1 LCINLIVLEENRMK
15 NRCKWINLFY
25 ILLLIFTMDN
35 FSIADSLDSNIL
47 QKANIPSKPQ
57 DMMKEYLN
65 KSAMVYLKSLEE
77 NPNRFPEKENIELY
91 KNEKRE
97 LYWSLLG
104 GKPDVTPL
112 NPVVVRKGTKS
123 TYRYEVL
130 YFESQPNFYVS
141 AVLFLPLSEPPYPCL
156 MVPCGHSQ
164 EAKGYSE
171 YQKLCILLSKNG
183 IASLIYDPP
192 GQGERITFLKADG
205 SPDVWG
211 TAEHTIL
218 GLGCILLGENYARYE
233 IWDGIRAIDYL
244 ETRVEIQKD
253 KIACS
258 GNSGGGTQTAY
269 LMALEPRIYA
279 AAPSCYL
286 TSWER
291 LLNTI
296 GPQDAEQNIFSQIKY
311 GYDHSEYLF
320 MHAPNPVL
328 ICSATKDFFD
338 ITGTWTT
345 FRAAKRLYAK
355 LGVNS
360 MCDLIEVDTQHGL
373 GKSLREEIVE
383 RMLLWLKGIT
393 KEVEE
398 QIEENELLTKE
409 EYQVCKGGNI
419 REILG
424 SKTVIDI
431 NRYKEKICAQSRN
444 TTWASFTLEQ
454 KQSKVREIINVDDWD
469 NIPEPKV
476 VELEQIDKKSFP
488 EAKSITPIVI
498 SPEDGI
504 FLPGYLL
511 EAKQSVSKVVIY
523 TRPEGK
529 SKDIDLIEDY
539 LKHNIYVCAVDIRGT
554 GETSPIPSKNDITN
568 TVGAGWEDYFRAYL
582 IGKSYVG
589 MRVQDYFSV
598 IKYLRKKY
606 GDKVNILI
614 DAEGVLCVSA
624 LHTAFLLL
632 PQKVELHLK
641 GLISW
646 SNIIENPRIQ
656 GQITN
661 AVHGVLKWYDIPQL
675 ISELDSEKIRII
687 QEEPQTF

>member
-1 LCINLIVLEENRMK
+1 MINK
-15 NRCKWINLFY
+15 SKWISILF
-25 ILLLIFTMDN
+25 ILLFIFVVEKI
-35 FSIADSLDSNIL
+35 SVADSLDENIL
-47 QKANIPSKPQ
+47 QKADIPFKPQ

-65 KSAMVYLKSLEE
+65 KSAISYLKSFEE
-77 NPNRFPEKENIELY
+77 NPNRFPEKENIESY
-91 KNEKRE
+91 KNERRE

-104 GKPDVTPL
+104 GKPDANPL

-141 AVLFLPLSEPPYPCL
+141 AVLYLPLSPPPYPCVI
-156 MVPCGHSQ
+156 VPCGHSQ

-192 GQGERITFLKADG
+192 GQGERITFLKEDG
-205 SPDVWG
+205 SPYIWG
-211 TAEHTIL
+211 TAEHTVL

-233 IWDGIRAIDYL
+233 IWDGIKAIDYI
-244 ETRVEIQKD
+244 ETREEIQKD
-253 KIACS
+253 KIGCS

-279 AAPSCYL
+279 SAPSCYL

-296 GPQDAEQNIFSQIKY
+296 GPQDAEQNIFSQIKF

-345 FRAAKRLYAK
+345 FRSAKRLYTK

-373 GKSLREEIVE
+373 GKSLREEIVKK
-383 RMLLWLKGIT
+383 MLLWLNGVI

-398 QIEENELLTKE
+398 QIDESELLKKE
-409 EYQVCKGGNI
+409 EYQVCYGGNI
-419 REILG
+419 REIPG
-424 SKTVIDI
+424 SKTIIDI
-431 NRYKEKICAQSRN
+431 NRDKEKILAQTRN
-444 TTWASFTLEQ
+444 TTWASFTFEQ
-454 KQSKVREIINVDDWD
+454 KQAKVREIINVNNWED
-469 NIPEPKV
+469 IPEPQV
-476 VELEQIDKKSFP
+476 IELEKIDKKSFP
-488 EAKSITPIVI
+488 ETKSITPII
-498 SPEDGI
+498 INPEDGI
-504 FLPGYLL
+504 SLPGYLL
-511 EAKQSVSKVVIY
+511 ESKQSVSKVVIY

-529 SKDIDLIEDY
+529 NKDINLIKDY
-539 LKHNIYVCAVDIRGT
+539 LRNNIYVCAVDIRGT
-554 GETSPIPSKNDITN
+554 GETSPIPSKNDITSK
-568 TVGAGWEDYFRAYL
+568 VGAGWEDYFRAYL

-606 GDKVNILI
+606 GDRVDILI
-614 DAEGVLCVSA
+614 DAEGTLCVPA

-632 PQKVELHLK
+632 PQKIELRLK

-646 SNIIENPRIQ
+646 SDIIENPRIQ

-661 AVHGVLKWYDIPQL
+661 SVHGVLKWYDIPQL
-675 ISELDSEKIRII
+675 ISELDSAKIKIIEEK
-687 QEEPQTF
+687 PPTF